1 MTQATTDAQTAD
13 FMALAMEMATRA
25 RTIVLSHYG
34 LAPDVIAKDD
44 QSPVTIADRQ
54 CEAAMRE
61 MINARFPEHGI

>member
-34 LAPDVIAKDD
+34 LAPDVIAKMHAHRSAGTAEEKGP
-44 QSPVTIADRQ
+44 Q
-54 CEAAMRE
+54 EKG
-61 MINARFPEHGI
+61 NARRGVFVHW